1 MAGIC
6 KVTLI
11 GNIGREPEL
20 RTTAGGK
27 SVANF
32 SVATSVRK
40 AGEEQTLWHRVT
52 CYDKLADIASQYA
65 KKGRQVY
72 IDGKL
77 NYSTYTD
84 KQGVERTV
92 TEIIANEL
100 QLLGGRN
107 EPAEEKPKAKPQ
119 AEDTEIPF

>member
-11 GNIGREPEL
+11 GNIGREPEV
-20 RTTAGGK
+20 RTTANGK

-32 SVATSVRK
+32 SVATSVKR
-40 AGEEQTLWHRVT
+40 AGQDQTQWHRVT
-52 CYDKLADIASQYA
+52 CYDKLADIAAQYA

-84 KQGVERTV
+84 KQGVEKTV

-100 QLLGGRN
+100 QLLGRQ
-107 EPAEEKPKAKPQ
+107 EQTEDKPKPAQ
-119 AEDTEIPF
+119 DEDIPF

>member
-1 MAGIC
+1 MMAGIC

-11 GNIGREPEL
+11 GNIGRDPEV

-32 SVATSVRK
+32 SVATTVRK
-40 AGEEQTLWHRVT
+40 AGQEQTLWHRVT
-52 CYDKLADIASQYA
+52 CYDKLADIAGQYA
-65 KKGRQVY
+65 KKGRTVY

-77 NYSTYTD
+77 NYSTFTD
-84 KQGVERTV
+84 KQGVEKTI

-100 QLLGGRN
+100 QLLGGRDQQ
-107 EPAEEKPKAKPQ
+107 EEKPKAAPIDN
-119 AEDTEIPF
+119 EEIPF

>member
-107 EPAEEKPKAKPQ
+107 EPAEEKPKAKPA
-119 AEDTEIPF
+119 AEEEIPF

>member
-1 MAGIC
+1 MMAGIC

-52 CYDKLADIASQYA
+52 CYDKLADIAAQYA

-77 NYSTYTD
+77 NYSTFTD

-100 QLLGGRN
+100 QLLGKN
-107 EPAEEKPKAKPQ
+107 EAPAEEKPKARPQ
-119 AEDTEIPF
+119 AEEEIPF